1 MTALL
6 LAAVL
11 AATHG
16 AHALLPSLFGPLAA
30 QVTDRLFA
38 LRARLPA
45 FAPPDDGRVVHVF
58 LDDRA
63 LKDLGTPYVT
73 RDQYAQ
79 VIRNLGRAR
88 VAAQFHDAV
97 FAAPRDPAEDEA
109 LLAATEQ
116 AGRVYFGM
124 AAGPTG
130 VASRAADETFLP
142 PGGAE
147 MLAAN
152 RWHPVLEGDAGRL
165 PFASRLFVTFPELS
179 RRAAGLGMLDVVPD
193 PDGIYRRTPLL
204 VREGDGFVPSLALRV
219 ACDVLGV
226 RPETIRV
233 RPGRDLVLPGAR
245 APWDAA
251 PRDVAIPIDRA
262 GRTVVNYPGPWSA
275 LKNYSF
281 AAVHDASDD
290 RFVMQD
296 LADELAGRV
305 VVVSEVSTGAGD
317 VGPVP
322 VDPLYPRSGIHASVI
337 QSILAGRF
345 LRELTPAASFLW
357 IELPLA
363 VALFVLSDRL
373 RTPTFL
379 MLTVGLIGL
388 YHLAAAGLFL
398 GAGVIVNVPRP
409 VILLGASALVLAA
422 YHFHLESQAR
432 AVLRSTFRAYF
443 PPSVVDKVMAQRGDL
458 TVAAQRKELTIL
470 FSDIGGFT
478 PLTAAMDAGAVR
490 DLLNEYFEAMI
501 EILFRHEG
509 TLDKFIGDGL
519 MAFFGDPE
527 PQPDHAARAVRA
539 ALEMQQA
546 VRRLDAVRRA
556 RGDAPFAIRIG
567 IHTGDVIVGNIGSS
581 RRVSYTV
588 LGSPVNLAAR
598 LEANAPPGG
607 ILISARTR
615 ERLGDGVPVVPLGAI
630 RVKGID
636 HDVDV
641 FEVPVP
647 RVDTPAE
654 VA

>member
-11 AATHG
+11 ALTYG

-38 LRARLPA
+38 LRARVPLFALP
-45 FAPPDDGRVVHVF
+45 DSGRVVHVF

-63 LKDLGTPYVT
+63 LKELGTPYVT
-73 RDQYAQ
+73 REQYGR
-79 VIRNLGRAR
+79 VVRNLGRAG

-97 FAAPRDPAEDEA
+97 FAAPRDPAEDA
-109 LLAATEQ
+109 PLLAATEQ

-130 VASRAADETFLP
+130 AAARAADESFLP

-147 MLAAN
+147 VLATN
-152 RWHPVLEGDAGRL
+152 RWHPRLEGPPRRL
-165 PFASRLFVTFPELS
+165 PFASRLFVTFPDLA
-179 RRAAGLGMLDVVPD
+179 RRAAGLGMLDVDPD

-204 VREGDGFVPSLALRV
+204 VREGDGYLPSLGLRV

-226 RPETIRV
+226 APATVRV
-233 RPGRDLVLPGAR
+233 RPGVSITLPGAK
-245 APWDAA
+245 APWDTA
-251 PRDVAIPIDRA
+251 PRDVVIPVDDA
-262 GRTVVNYPGPWSA
+262 GRTVVNYLGPWSA
-275 LKNYSF
+275 MKNYSF

-290 RFVMQD
+290 RFVLQD
-296 LADELAGRV
+296 LKEELAGRI

-317 VGPVP
+317 VGAVP
-322 VDPLYPRSGIHASVI
+322 VDPLYPRSGIHASVM
-337 QSILAGRF
+337 QSILDGRF
-345 LRELTPAASFLW
+345 LRELTPLEAFLW
-357 IELPLA
+357 IELPLILA
-363 VALFVLSDRL
+363 VFVLSDRL
-373 RTPTFL
+373 RTLTFL
-379 MLTVGLIGL
+379 MVTMGLIAL
-388 YHLAAAGLFL
+388 YHVAAAGLFL
-398 GAGVIVNVPRP
+398 GAGLIVNIPRP
-409 VILLGASALVLAA
+409 VLLLGTSALVLAA

-443 PPSVVDKVMAQRGDL
+443 PPTVVDKVMAQRGDL
-458 TVAAQRKELTIL
+458 TTAAQRKELTIL
-470 FSDIGGFT
+470 FSDIKGFT
-478 PLTAAMDAGAVR
+478 TMTAEMDAGGVR

-509 TLDKFIGDGL
+509 TLDKLIGDGL

-527 PQPDHAARAVRA
+527 TQPDHAARAVRA
-539 ALEMQQA
+539 ALEMQAA
-546 VRRLDAVRRA
+546 VRRLDEVRRA
-556 RGDAPFAIRIG
+556 RGEAPFSIRIG
-567 IHTGDVIVGNIGSS
+567 INSGEVIVGNIGSS

-615 ERLGDGVPVVPLGAI
+615 QLLGEAVPVLPLGAI

-636 HDVDV
+636 HEVDV
-641 FEVPVP
+641 FEVPVGASAG
-647 RVDTPAE
+647 VS
-654 VA
+654 